1 MRAIA
6 IEIFDTPLARVV
18 QNPQPAQW
26 QKRSAAVAGKRLR
39 ELMPTAT
46 VIDYLVNPDN
56 ALGQPEQTLKKL
68 IADETEKWE
77 GDQVRGYQAGVNR
90 QSRPTFHKSRNGG
103 SHRDCTLGQST
114 DVRLRESGH

>member
-26 QKRSAAVAGKRLR
+26 QKRSAAVAGKRLELLR

-68 IADETEKWE
+68 IADETEKWAK
-77 GDQVRGYQAGVNR
+77 VIK
-90 QSRPTFHKSRNGG
+90 FGG
-103 SHRDCTLGQST
+103 IKP
-114 DVRLRESGH
+114 E